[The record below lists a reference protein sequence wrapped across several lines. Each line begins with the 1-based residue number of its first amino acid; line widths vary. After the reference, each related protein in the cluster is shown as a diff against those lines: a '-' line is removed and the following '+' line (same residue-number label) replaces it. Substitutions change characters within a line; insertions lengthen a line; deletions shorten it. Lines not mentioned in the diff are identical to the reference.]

1 MMHDAGMPDTLS
13 LEIDSLAVSFGV
25 VPAVRGV
32 SLRLR
37 KGQIATIIGANG
49 AGKSTIMKAVCGLVR
64 PRAGTVRLF
73 GADVTGAS
81 PDDLVV
87 RGLSLVPEGRR
98 LFSGMT
104 VRENLELGAYRR
116 GDAAAVARSFEQVL
130 DYFPDLRGRLSVP
143 AGSLSGGQQ
152 QMVAVAR
159 ALMSDP
165 KVLLLDEPTI
175 GLAPAIVDVIA
186 DIVTTIARSGVD
198 VLLVEQNAETALAV
212 ADYGYILE
220 NGVIMSEA
228 PASVLAQSE
237 DVQRAYLGI

>member
-1 MMHDAGMPDTLS
+1 MHEAGQPRTLS
-13 LEIDSLAVSFGV
+13 LDIRDLAVDFGA

-32 SLRLR
+32 SIALGR
-37 KGQIATIIGANG
+37 GQIATIIGANG

-64 PRAGTVRLF
+64 PRSGTVRLF
-73 GADVTGAS
+73 GEDVTGVS

-98 LFSGMT
+98 LFAGMS

-116 GDAAAVARSFEQVL
+116 RDAAAVAQSFDQAL
-130 DYFPDLRGRLSVP
+130 TYFPDLRSRLGAM

-159 ALMSDP
+159 ALMSAP

-198 VLLVEQNAETALAV
+198 VLLVEQNAETALAI

-220 NGVIMSEA
+220 NGLIVSEA
-228 PASVLAQSE
+228 PAAVLAESE